1 MPWLDTSTP
10 LQPAIS
16 QWKTFFKNALS
27 RRLPVEQLPLEEM
40 SRLHSIPEPSL
51 ASVLMG
57 FRSTSG
63 FDEPLLFHYA
73 DRLLREHYVGTA
85 DILTALLSHSSYPG
99 KERRAQLS
107 AHASGLPSCEERML
121 SLLAQMHVL
130 GKLDLRPWDFHQT
143 SFILTRWMHIVTEH
157 EMSKQLETAG
167 LHTLGPAAYGVY
179 EALASLAITIFS
191 KPTFRGVVQKLQN
204 FDMHVLQWMQSH
216 LGGRLQALAGI
227 PPFVE
232 TNVDGRPIVTGQQIV
247 ECVSDLPVIHTKA
260 GLYIYIN
267 ACLCARPLTDDLSML
282 GYLQAR
288 YNGDNQTLAVD
299 LLTASFDVL
308 ANALLRKERNEDL
321 LLIRSFICNKIPTL
335 LAMLSRYLAP
345 MTAESC
351 IQMAFIGNISMDVLP
366 PISAGDKEIR
376 EILKRTRLEFLQA
389 CALFGLVAEST
400 IATITQEP
408 VTLPK
413 IARYNKDGLVAQCSS
428 NLARF
433 DGLLEEL
440 KAMQGNASAI
450 AGCLVQVVN
459 NLCSSKDTMSLKG
472 VCNSLIKHVP
482 DMDIVLQY
490 AQPGD
495 VVYPLAVLLHDWAH
509 DQDQTEFTPS
519 YEEFASILLFTLAFI
534 HRYSIT
540 KSDVP
545 ALSADNFVF
554 ALIQNITSAGGL
566 SDEQNGQLS
575 KWIDGLFATDEHDE
589 TSGISDEVMRQCP
602 PQDFYRLVPS
612 LFEHSVLACR
622 SGLLSIRVFKGG
634 LELLLEPFLLPS
646 LIGGLSWLT
655 RHSFEDHG
663 DADVL
668 LQVLDKL
675 LKPPGSSQDTQA
687 MHKAV
692 LVMVAAPLTRSLQD
706 LLRKRPD
713 KKAAAGLIEIL
724 KPYTQQVIQRTAKAS
739 RSELLGWIE
748 GAANG
753 DTARSGL
760 IRTVQ
765 SSVSALTSWMQGNPP
780 PAYTHRLV
788 LAAIEAC
795 GTGNVLSALVEVLK
809 NLTTSGSGPQA
820 LDVCAAIICAPCVPV
835 SVRSSASLRDE
846 LQLTIANT
854 DGILEKPLDSAEA
867 LVRLAR
873 KVEAQLTM
881 PQLAQLPIA
890 LPIQEQ
896 STDQIMQDLGLTTE
910 AGAAVG
916 TDAIEAGQTNATD
929 PAVPDFTAA
938 DLAGIASGGDHGAQN
953 DLSGMPAGG
962 TGMSMDFDDF
972 HLGATGAQGSQQPD
986 EGPINPDEDI
996 FAGLEMSHM
1005 GDIEDFNF

>member
-1 MPWLDTSTP
+1 
-10 LQPAIS
+10 
-16 QWKTFFKNALS
+16 
-27 RRLPVEQLPLEEM
+27 
-40 SRLHSIPEPSL
+40 
-51 ASVLMG
+51 
-57 FRSTSG
+57 
-63 FDEPLLFHYA
+63 
-73 DRLLREHYVGTA
+73 
-85 DILTALLSHSSYPG
+85 
-99 KERRAQLS
+99 
-107 AHASGLPSCEERML
+107 
-121 SLLAQMHVL
+121 
-130 GKLDLRPWDFHQT
+130 
-143 SFILTRWMHIVTEH
+143 
-157 EMSKQLETAG
+157 
-167 LHTLGPAAYGVY
+167 
-179 EALASLAITIFS
+179 
-191 KPTFRGVVQKLQN
+191 
-204 FDMHVLQWMQSH
+204 MQSH

-232 TNVDGRPIVTGQQIV
+232 TNADGRPIITGQQIV
-247 ECVSDLPVIHTKA
+247 ECVSDVPVIHTKA
-260 GLYIYIN
+260 GLYVYLN
-267 ACLCARPLTDDLSML
+267 SCLCARPLTNDLSML

-321 LLIRSFICNKIPTL
+321 RLIRSFICNKIPTL
-335 LAMLSRYLAP
+335 LAMLSGYLAP

-389 CALFGLVAEST
+389 CALFGLVTEST

-408 VTLPK
+408 ITLPK

-440 KAMQGNASAI
+440 KAMQGNAAAI

-545 ALSADNFVF
+545 ALSAGNFVF
-554 ALIQNITSAGGL
+554 TLIQNITSAGGL

-575 KWIDGLFATDEHDE
+575 KWIDGLFATDEHGE

-612 LFEHSVLACR
+612 LFEQSLLACR
-622 SGLLSIRVFKGG
+622 SGLLSIPVFKGG

-692 LVMVAAPLTRSLQD
+692 LVMVAVPLTRSLQD
-706 LLRKRPD
+706 LGRKRPD
-713 KKAAAGLIEIL
+713 KKAAAVGLIEIL
-724 KPYTQQVIQRTAKAS
+724 KPYTQQVIQRTSKAS

-748 GAANG
+748 GATNG

-780 PAYTHRLV
+780 PAYTHRLI
-788 LAAIEAC
+788 LAAIEVC

-809 NLTTSGSGPQA
+809 NLTASGSGAQA
-820 LDVCAAIICAPCVPV
+820 LDVCAAIICAPSAPV

-873 KVEAQLTM
+873 RVETQLTM

-910 AGAAVG
+910 TGAAVG
-916 TDAIEAGQTNATD
+916 TDAIDAGQTNAADT
-929 PAVPDFTAA
+929 AVPDFTAA
-938 DLAGIASGGDHGAQN
+938 DLAGIASGDNAVGNAAQN
-953 DLSGMPAGG
+953 DMSGMPASG
-962 TGMSMDFDDF
+962 TGMSMDFEDF
-972 HLGATGAQGSQQPD
+972 HIGATGAQQPQPN
-986 EGPINPDEDI
+986 EGQINPDEDI
-996 FAGLEMSHM
+996 FAGLEMSNM